1 MSEPSP
7 GQWALL
13 AVLSLLWG
21 FIGYRLSEQARRA
34 TGRTPWG
41 MPSLLWAFLWFLS
54 LLLGLV
60 LYGIYRFTRT
70 LGQRRAADGTAGA
83 PSPVTGS
90 PQTAM
95 RGRSGG
101 ADPGSE
107 FPAYPRPANSGPTG
121 GGASPIPPPPP
132 AAPIPPP
139 PPAAPAPPIPPVPSP
154 AGPGGASGTERDLS
168 HPPSPPRST
177 VPADGSS
184 QVTAAEGGHG
194 DPGTT
199 GGGGTGPGGNPPFS
213 PPAWHPDPS
222 GRFQYRWWNGSEWTS
237 QVATAGQHLIDTS
250 PDQRIGPY

>member
-1 MSEPSP
+1 MLDPSP
-7 GQWALL
+7 GQWVLL
-13 AVLSLLWG
+13 VVLSLLWG
-21 FIGYRLSEQARRA
+21 FIGYRLSEQVRRS

-70 LGQRRAADGTAGA
+70 LGHRRATPGPAGSA
-83 PSPVTGS
+83 SPVTGS
-90 PQTAM
+90 PQAAM
-95 RGRSGG
+95 RGGSRGG

-107 FPAYPRPANSGPTG
+107 FPAYPRPANSGPTNSGPTSG
-121 GGASPIPPPPP
+121 GSAPSVPTPPVSAPTGAPGTGGELSHL
-132 AAPIPPP
+132 
-139 PPAAPAPPIPPVPSP
+139 PAPPLP
-154 AGPGGASGTERDLS
+154 ARRAARDAPAAGGDAGR
-168 HPPSPPRST
+168 
-177 VPADGSS
+177 
-184 QVTAAEGGHG
+184 G

-199 GGGGTGPGGNPPFS
+199 VTGGTGSGGSPPFS

-237 QVATAGQHLIDTS
+237 QVATDGQHLIDTS